1 MMALTEAQRAFLD
14 ELHHAVV
21 ATLGPDGM
29 PQLTVLWYL
38 RDGDDLVFNT
48 KADRVKDRNL
58 RRDPRLAATIV
69 SADGGRYLTVRGT
82 ASLDEASGQDTA
94 RRLALRYS
102 GQEAGEEQM
111 RTQFSRE
118 RRITIRLPLREVY
131 AYGF

>member
-1 MMALTEAQRAFLD
+1 MALTAEQQAFLD

-58 RRDPRLAATIV
+58 RRDPRIAATIV
-69 SADGGRYLTVRGT
+69 SEDGGRYLTVKGT
-82 ASLDEASGQDTA
+82 ATLDEASGQDTA
-94 RRLALRYS
+94 RRLAIRYN
-102 GQEAGEEQM
+102 GPEGGEEQM
-111 RTQFSRE
+111 RTQFSQE
-118 RRITIRLPLREVY
+118 RRITIRLPLRDVY
-131 AYGF
+131 AYDL